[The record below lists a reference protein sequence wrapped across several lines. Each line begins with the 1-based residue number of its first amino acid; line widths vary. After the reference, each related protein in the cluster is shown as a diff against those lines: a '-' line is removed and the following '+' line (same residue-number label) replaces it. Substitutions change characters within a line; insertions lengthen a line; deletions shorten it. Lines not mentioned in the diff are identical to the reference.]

1 MSAAASKQT
10 PSPPYVVETRNR
22 EVLRGIELMSPRPAA
37 PHAVCEGALH
47 VALAT
52 IYGRRRG
59 PGGPGRPGGWVLM
72 IEPELHL
79 EGEDPIIPDIAGW
92 LGERMPLIPR
102 TAAVKLPPDWVCE
115 VLSPSTARYDRGVK
129 FAAYRKLADLREYL
143 LVDIDQRRLELYRRE
158 AGHWIL
164 LESEGDGPA
173 LRLESVDMTL
183 APAEAFE
190 DLDENA

>member
-129 FAAYRKLADLREYL
+129 FDIYGTAQVGHIW
-143 LVDIDQRRLELYRRE
+143 LVDPLLQRIEVYALAGTTYRL
-158 AGHWIL
+158 L
-164 LESEGDGPA
+164 LEHVGDAPIQSPLFVA
-173 LRLESVDMTL
+173 EPVDLIDVWPMM
-183 APAEAFE
+183 
-190 DLDENA
+190 